1 MRRKLEGGDDRPEL
15 RIRTSRTCSSDSSK
29 EEEAATGINNGGGH
43 LQIRAAAPASVC
55 TSVAAAGAAA
65 AAESAVATIALSR
78 CCSTDSRDSHLS
90 NLTTMSSMSSHLAA
104 EWRNICTVSP
114 TDRLDRLNQPLSPS
128 ILTSPDCVRDR
139 KTMDRVVTTT
149 ARRVTQLHSFLSSD
163 AERAGST
170 ASAGGSWSGG
180 AHSYFRKGSGVSGEV
195 GSNSNGSIRRVGSK
209 GEDSVGQE
217 STLSDDSLRREESQ
231 LTSAA
236 VDEMKM
242 EMEGLERE
250 FLSMH
255 TSSLPPSDSIEGSLS
270 LALSNDIG
278 VDVDGI
284 DNGDAGGDTISDGVS
299 YCDDG
304 ASNASSSSSAR
315 ALLDIA
321 TQENLP
327 AIPSLSNIAKPHEY
341 GPMASTPN
349 RKLKSNP
356 YENGAS
362 PSGVAEFAN
371 DEQSSSSS
379 NDSSLFVED
388 AETPFRLKSKSL
400 LNKFDSTMSVG
411 SGRSDDSSLC
421 QLASPQ
427 PLPPSGWAES
437 LAEFAFGTHE
447 YQVQTTISSR
457 EDKLRPRTVEGG
469 LFVTASISVV
479 LAILLRTSDVVD
491 VTEQQFY
498 AAMTIIPPLITLFET
513 KIVPHSIDETKVALG
528 ILLGGLVFERVMC

>member
-1 MRRKLEGGDDRPEL
+1 MVDIIRQKLEGGDDRPEL
-15 RIRTSRTCSSDSSK
+15 RIRTSRSSDSSE
-29 EEEAATGINNGGGH
+29 EEEAATGINNGGGQ

-55 TSVAAAGAAA
+55 TSAAAADLA
-65 AAESAVATIALSR
+65 AAESAGAATAGLSR

-114 TDRLDRLNQPLSPS
+114 TDWLDQPLSPS
-128 ILTSPDCVRDR
+128 ILTSPDCV
-139 KTMDRVVTTT
+139 TTT
-149 ARRVTQLHSFLSSD
+149 AQRVTQLHSFLSSD

-170 ASAGGSWSGG
+170 ASAGGSRSGG
-180 AHSYFRKGSGVSGEV
+180 AHSYFRKGSGVSGEA
-195 GSNSNGSIRRVGSK
+195 GSNSNGSIRRVESK

-231 LTSAA
+231 LTSSA

-255 TSSLPPSDSIEGSLS
+255 TSSLPPSDSNEGCLS

-284 DNGDAGGDTISDGVS
+284 IFGDVGEDTISDGVS

-304 ASNASSSSSAR
+304 ASNVSSSSSAR

-379 NDSSLFVED
+379 TSSSLFGED
-388 AETPFRLKSKSL
+388 VETPFRLKSKSL

-469 LFVTASISVV
+469 LFVTASVSVV

-498 AAMTIIPPLITLFET
+498 GAMTIIPPLVTLFET
-513 KIVPHSIDETKVALG
+513 KIVSHSIDETKVALG

>member
-1 MRRKLEGGDDRPEL
+1 MVDIIRQKLEGGDDRPEL
-15 RIRTSRTCSSDSSK
+15 RIRTSRSSDSSE
-29 EEEAATGINNGGGH
+29 EEEAATGNAGGH
-43 LQIRAAAPASVC
+43 PQIRAAVSASVC
-55 TSVAAAGAAA
+55 TSAAAADVAEAESAGAATA
-65 AAESAVATIALSR
+65 GLSR
-78 CCSTDSRDSHLS
+78 CSSTDSRDSHLS

-114 TDRLDRLNQPLSPS
+114 TDRLDQPLSPS

-180 AHSYFRKGSGVSGEV
+180 AHSYFRKGSGVSGEA

-236 VDEMKM
+236 VDEMKV

-255 TSSLPPSDSIEGSLS
+255 TSSLPPSDSIEGCLS

-278 VDVDGI
+278 VDVDGTI
-284 DNGDAGGDTISDGVS
+284 NGDVGEDTISDGVS

-437 LAEFAFGTHE
+437 LAEFAFGTHG

-498 AAMTIIPPLITLFET
+498 AAMTIIPPLITLFES

-528 ILLGGLVFERVMC
+528 VLLGGLVFERVMC

>member
-1 MRRKLEGGDDRPEL
+1 MADIIRRKFEGGDNRPGL
-15 RIRTSRTCSSDSSK
+15 RIRTSRSSDSE
-29 EEEAATGINNGGGH
+29 EEEAATGGGH
-43 LQIRAAAPASVC
+43 QVRVAAPASVC
-55 TSVAAAGAAA
+55 TSVAAAGAAGA
-65 AAESAVATIALSR
+65 ATAALSR

-90 NLTTMSSMSSHLAA
+90 NMTTTSSMSSHLAA
-104 EWRNICTVSP
+104 EWRNMCTVSP
-114 TDRLDRLNQPLSPS
+114 TDRLDQPLSPS

-149 ARRVTQLHSFLSSD
+149 AQRVTQLHSFLSSD

-170 ASAGGSWSGG
+170 ASAGGSRSGG
-180 AHSYFRKGSGVSGEV
+180 ACSYFRKGSGVSGEA
-195 GSNSNGSIRRVGSK
+195 GSNRNNSIRRVDSK

-217 STLSDDSLRREESQ
+217 STLSDDSLRREEYQ

-255 TSSLPPSDSIEGSLS
+255 TSSLPSSDSIEGCLS
-270 LALSNDIG
+270 LALSNDIE
-278 VDVDGI
+278 
-284 DNGDAGGDTISDGVS
+284 DTISDGVS

-304 ASNASSSSSAR
+304 ASDVSSSSAR

-327 AIPSLSNIAKPHEY
+327 AIPSLSNISKSHES

-379 NDSSLFVED
+379 TDSSLFGED

-400 LNKFDSTMSVG
+400 LNKFDATMSVG

-421 QLASPQ
+421 QLAYPE
-427 PLPPSGWAES
+427 PLPSSGWAES
-437 LAEFAFGTHE
+437 LAELAFGTHE
-447 YQVQTTISSR
+447 YQVHTTISSR
-457 EDKLRPRTVEGG
+457 EDKPRPRTVEGG
-469 LFVTASISVV
+469 LFVTASVSVI
-479 LAILLRTSDVVD
+479 LAILLRTSNVVD

-498 AAMTIIPPLITLFET
+498 AAMAIIPPLVTLFET
-513 KIVPHSIDETKVALG
+513 KIVPHPIDETKIALG
-528 ILLGGLVFERVMC
+528 ILLGGLLLERVMC